1 MGNNGTRENSSQLV
15 HSIPFE
21 GTNTLAISFFNQQFS
36 HVKFLKQFLSE
47 LTQTGG
53 RFGARDFDLNQTRGK
68 HSSSLNFPFA
78 KACPLLVLLAAEV
91 AAPRRDEEEESFSSF
106 PLPLSTF
113 FPLSFN
119 PLPTFSSYLFST
131 RRHFL
136 SVLPSSSPGSSQQ
149 RSITSSAFDLVAGG
163 GGGEANPHQTN
174 RLQKTCRREPDEI
187 LLPIH
192 PRLRVLFLPL
202 LPLPIVLVLFQAIAP
217 VASFL
222 ARRHGGEGATRQ
234 ESKDP
239 ERIGERESRPSITGL
254 RPPEKLLYSSRL
266 MVNGHGFVHPFSSSA
281 SSSQHGFLSS
291 VVSVAS
297 RVDRA
302 TISPINSRR
311 KIRRKIKSLIY

>member
-1 MGNNGTRENSSQLV
+1 MEQGKIHRNLYTRFHLKER
-15 HSIPFE
+15 
-21 GTNTLAISFFNQQFS
+21 GTNTLAISFFNQQFP

-78 KACPLLVLLAAEV
+78 KACPFLVLLAAEA

-222 ARRHGGEGATRQ
+222 ARRHGGEEATRQ

-239 ERIGERESRPSITGL
+239 ERIGERERAALRSPVCGRPRNCCIL
-254 RPPEKLLYSSRL
+254 R
-266 MVNGHGFVHPFSSSA
+266 A
-281 SSSQHGFLSS
+281 
-291 VVSVAS
+291 
-297 RVDRA
+297 
-302 TISPINSRR
+302 
-311 KIRRKIKSLIY
+311 

>member
-1 MGNNGTRENSSQLV
+1 MEQGKIHRNLYTRFHLKERGS
-15 HSIPFE
+15 
-21 GTNTLAISFFNQQFS
+21 NTLAISFFNQQFP

-266 MVNGHGFVHPFSSSA
+266 MVNGHGFVHPFSSA